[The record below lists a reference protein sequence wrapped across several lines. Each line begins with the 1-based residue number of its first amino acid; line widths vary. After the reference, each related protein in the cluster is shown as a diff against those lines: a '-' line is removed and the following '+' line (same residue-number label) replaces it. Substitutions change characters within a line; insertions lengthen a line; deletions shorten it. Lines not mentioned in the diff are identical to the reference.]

1 MLNYEYKEYERYL
14 KTKYSIPAFIEMY
27 NDADIDCT
35 IGKTNS
41 GLWFTINEDGIRDVY
56 DTDKEF
62 FNCINILDLKPYEEE
77 YGWMY

>member
-1 MLNYEYKEYERYL
+1 MTNEQIKKLVL
-14 KTKYSIPAFIEMY
+14 
-27 NDADIDCT
+27 NDADNDYT
-35 IGKTNS
+35 SGKTNS
-41 GLWFTINEDGIRDVY
+41 GLWFTINEDGITDVY

>member
-1 MLNYEYKEYERYL
+1 MLKYEYKEYERYL
-14 KTKYSIPAFIEMY
+14 KTQYSIPAFIEMY

-41 GLWFTINEDGIRDVY
+41 GLWFTINEDGIKDVY

-77 YGWMY
+77 FGWMY